1 MSLRSAISACF
12 AGLAIVL
19 AGAVAVPAQ
28 AMETEQI
35 GKHLCKVKGGG
46 KFVPIPG
53 FPGEKIDRRL
63 IPDIKWM
70 KRKYKIFITDGYAT
84 SGHAPNGEHPIG
96 LAVDIIPRQHG
107 GRWGLIDKLAKRF
120 EPRQNHVRMPMRWV
134 GYDGDAN
141 HGRGHHL
148 HLSWAHSDTPPRKPA
163 RVVYTRKCPDKF
175 GGDGS
180 GDGGGGGSGGSGGTA
195 GGGQSGGVNPK
206 RGSGGLTAA
215 ERAQLAPVVPELHE
229 HSH

>member
-1 MSLRSAISACF
+1 MSHRSAIFVFIAT
-12 AGLAIVL
+12 LAL
-19 AGAVAVPAQ
+19 AGAFAVPAKGE
-28 AMETEQI
+28 MVTEQI

-53 FPGEKIDRRL
+53 FPGERIDRRL

-70 KRKYKIFITDGYAT
+70 KRNYKIFITDGYAT

-96 LAVDIIPRQHG
+96 LAADIIPRSNG

-134 GYDGDAN
+134 GYDGDVN

-148 HLSWAHSDTPPRKPA
+148 HLSWSHSDTPPRKPA

-175 GGDGS
+175 GGENGGS
-180 GDGGGGGSGGSGGTA
+180 GDDGGSGGSGG
-195 GGGQSGGVNPK
+195 GSGGVG
-206 RGSGGLTAA
+206 RGKLGGLTPA
-215 ERAQLAPVVPELHE
+215 EEARLAPIVPEAG
-229 HSH
+229 